1 MSKRELEMM
10 MIILATMLFLY
21 QKFMLK
27 AGKTKNYRLEAEAQ
41 WIKII

>member
-21 QKFMLK
+21 QKLMLK
-27 AGKTKNYRLEAEAQ
+27 ACKTKNYRLEAEAQ
-41 WIKII
+41 